1 MASLLAKDTYLQS
14 LARKIC
20 ARPGPQPQARTRAG
34 KTQGPETAGPPK
46 KKRKKTQKKFRER
59 EEKAAE
65 RKAKSLG
72 EKSPAASGARK
83 PEADQGEA
91 VSASSSA
98 ETPAGGLA
106 TEPESLFALD
116 VLRQR
121 LHEKIQEAR
130 GQGSAAELS
139 PAALEKRQRRKQERD
154 RKKRKRKELRA
165 KEKAR
170 KAEEAAE
177 AQEPVEPVPEGAGG
191 APREPAGLI
200 FNKLSVDGFS
210 RVSQKQR
217 GHSVSRGFL
226 AMRPVPPATERPCL
240 PHENSEE
247 IVEDLPGKVSIN
259 LDPEQWENWDG
270 RKGHSRKEE
279 LAGRGGS
286 HLQSQHFE
294 RLRQADHLRLG
305 VEEHCLPCP
314 QGSLVEDT
322 FSL

>member
-98 ETPAGGLA
+98 QTPAGGLA

-130 GQGSAAELS
+130 GQVVPRSCPLLPWRKGSGES
-139 PAALEKRQRRKQERD
+139 RNGTGRRGSERSCG
-154 RKKRKRKELRA
+154 RKRRPG
-165 KEKAR
+165 R
-170 KAEEAAE
+170 
-177 AQEPVEPVPEGAGG
+177 
-191 APREPAGLI
+191 PRRPRRPRSPWNQSRRGPAG
-200 FNKLSVDGFS
+200 
-210 RVSQKQR
+210 
-217 GHSVSRGFL
+217 
-226 AMRPVPPATERPCL
+226 
-240 PHENSEE
+240 
-247 IVEDLPGKVSIN
+247 
-259 LDPEQWENWDG
+259 
-270 RKGHSRKEE
+270 
-279 LAGRGGS
+279 
-286 HLQSQHFE
+286 
-294 RLRQADHLRLG
+294 RLG
-305 VEEHCLPCP
+305 SRR
-314 QGSLVEDT
+314 G
-322 FSL
+322 